1 MITEFFSPIVKVITD
16 STQRW
21 TTRSAAGIVILV
33 TLWLVNDTFDF
44 INSFRT
50 NNKLQ
55 QLETIGQ
62 LLSDSTL
69 TKEQTDI
76 LITERQRIFKRQ
88 TVIDNVHSFVD
99 SLPNPISL
107 IRRSTTQKPD
117 TTIVT
122 SKKSLNK
129 DDSVPIPTKNY
140 WLNFISSNAFLLVVL
155 LFVPFNIKF
164 QKTGLWVIMVAN
176 AVVFGVLFLLCT
188 FIAYLFDLIPVIAGM
203 PWVNYILNFS
213 VQLFFWMIIGFALSK
228 KTKHVVG

>member
-1 MITEFFSPIVKVITD
+1 MVEIYTHIIKIITD

-21 TTRSAAGIVILV
+21 TKRSAAVIVILF
-33 TLWLVNDTFDF
+33 TLWLLNDTFDF
-44 INSFRT
+44 VNSFRT
-50 NNKLQ
+50 NNRLQ

-62 LLSDSTL
+62 LLKDTTL
-69 TKEQTDI
+69 TKEQADI
-76 LITERQRIFKRQ
+76 LITERQRIFGHR
-88 TVIDNVHSFVD
+88 TVVDNVYSFLD

-107 IRRSTTQKPD
+107 IKRSTTQKPD

-122 SKKSLNK
+122 SKKSLNN
-129 DDSVPIPTKNY
+129 DDSVPMPTKNY

-176 AVVFGVLFLLCT
+176 AFVFGVLFLLCT

-228 KTKHVVG
+228 KAKHVVG